1 VQRRVAR
8 DEMPKPVS
16 RTAPPARPRHG
27 FELCIAANLWTT
39 DDQWRPASSGR
50 ALIAS

>member
-8 DEMPKPVS
+8 DEKPKPAS
-16 RTAPPARPRHG
+16 RSATRHGSRHG
-27 FELCIAANLWTT
+27 FEPCIAANLWTT
-39 DDQWRPASSGR
+39 GDQWRPASLLR